1 VYFVYNDAYLEREHE
16 KMSDIQLYLF
26 EVDKNK
32 TEAKA
37 VAERSARKLESKE
50 LKLIALITSLEEYIN
65 NKDDA
70 AVRAKSVAY
79 LADVLDA
86 LPSGVLS
93 GQERRL
99 LIDFILGR
107 IEGDVEGIG
116 SSARA
121 LLALER
127 LGKWDSVTAA
137 KVMSTFLDHANP
149 LKQFKLQ
156 SERYAI
162 LQLIDLLLAKYRTA
176 IQALHDDDPEVMPS
190 FISYFDGEKDPR
202 NLMIAFSVLQ
212 VPMTEWDIRANAQD
226 LFDSVFNY
234 FPITFKPPPD
244 DPYGIT
250 AQQLKDRLRSCI
262 ASSSDFAPYA
272 FPALLDK
279 LDSSSMNTKV
289 GPFIHSHFT
298 NTNWCSGM
306 SCKPYSR
313 ALSAMKRR
321 LSTCT
326 R

>member
-156 SERYAI
+156 SERY
-162 LQLIDLLLAKYRTA
+162 Y
-176 IQALHDDDPEVMPS
+176 S
-190 FISYFDGEKDPR
+190 SSISCLPNIEQQSKLYTM
-202 NLMIAFSVLQ
+202 MI
-212 VPMTEWDIRANAQD
+212 P
-226 LFDSVFNY
+226 
-234 FPITFKPPPD
+234 
-244 DPYGIT
+244 
-250 AQQLKDRLRSCI
+250 RSCPV
-262 ASSSDFAPYA
+262 SSHT
-272 FPALLDK
+272 
-279 LDSSSMNTKV
+279 SMARKIQGT
-289 GPFIHSHFT
+289 S
-298 NTNWCSGM
+298 
-306 SCKPYSR
+306 
-313 ALSAMKRR
+313 
-321 LSTCT
+321 
-326 R
+326 